1 MNSVRATPNN
11 VLAVIEDFTGT
22 FDVNDLVDTGI
33 IVADIV

>member
-1 MNSVRATPNN
+1 MKSIKATPDN

-22 FDVNDLVDTGI
+22 FDANDLVDTNI